1 MYRYDY
7 QYPESV
13 FLFTINLTITS
24 SIIEYSYTETPI
36 VYQQY
41 ISYDISSDLWLV
53 YSPHTVQKEQT
64 PIISNCM
71 HYDIILFMFQNKH
84 ESFVVAVDSLL
95 TMYLLYIK

>member
-36 VYQQY
+36 VCQQY
-41 ISYDISSDLWLV
+41 IPYDISSDLWLV
-53 YSPHTVQKEQT
+53 YSPHTV

-71 HYDIILFMFQNKH
+71 HYDMILFMFQNKH
-84 ESFVVAVDSLL
+84 ESFVVAADSAL

>member
-13 FLFTINLTITS
+13 FLFTINLVAITS
-24 SIIEYSYTETPI
+24 SIIEYLYTETPI

-64 PIISNCM
+64 QIISKCICIM
-71 HYDIILFMFQNKH
+71 I
-84 ESFVVAVDSLL
+84 
-95 TMYLLYIK
+95 